1 MQHQDKQL
9 LFARILAAIEGTG
22 NAPSAAVEIEA
33 LRARLSDQLDDFLLE
48 SQPIVATEATVVIAD
63 IRGFTA
69 LVESQ
74 PVEVMVRLLNRFF
87 TRMVELVTRYGGV
100 VDKFM
105 GDSVMAVFGV
115 PERRDDD
122 LLRALACAV
131 EMQRAMV
138 ALNRDHRAWNEPS
151 LYAGVAVSS
160 GRLMA
165 GSFGSPLHNEYTVI
179 GDPVNLAA
187 RIENYSLRGQVLLS
201 ESAQAGA
208 GSHIEIGAVNQVT
221 VKGKTGPV
229 TLYELKAVDWPQR
242 LEVPEVEPRKAPRI
256 SVDFP
261 VEFRQV
267 VAKRILSESFVGK
280 VHDLSYYGMSAD
292 LPMVLPPCTEIL
304 LSLAPE
310 IGSGKAMEVY
320 ARVLRSRHDKGS
332 YRTSLEF
339 TAIDT
344 PSHRRVK
351 RYVDHMLWGH

>member
-9 LFARILAAIEGTG
+9 LFARILAAIEGG
-22 NAPSAAVEIEA
+22 EEAASAPIDGEM
-33 LRARLSDQLDDFLLE
+33 LRERLSAQLDDFLLE
-48 SQPIVATEATVVIAD
+48 SQPIIATEATVVIAD

-131 EMQRAMV
+131 EIQRAMV
-138 ALNRDHRAWNEPS
+138 VLNRDQRAWNEPS

-165 GSFGSPLHNEYTVI
+165 GSFGSPLYNEYTVI

-208 GSHIEIGAVNQVT
+208 REHIEIGAINQVT
-221 VKGKTGPV
+221 VKGKAEPV

-256 SVDFP
+256 AVDFA

-267 VAKRILSESFVGK
+267 VSKRILSESFVGK

-292 LPMVLPPCTEIL
+292 LPVVLPPYTEIL

-320 ARVLRSRHDKGS
+320 ARVLRSQRDKGS

-339 TAIDT
+339 TTIDT